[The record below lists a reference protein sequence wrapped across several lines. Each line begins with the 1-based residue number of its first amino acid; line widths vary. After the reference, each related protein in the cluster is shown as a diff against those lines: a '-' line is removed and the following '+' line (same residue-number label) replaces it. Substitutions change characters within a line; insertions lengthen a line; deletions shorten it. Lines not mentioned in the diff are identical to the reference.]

1 MPVIHAARPNFAAM
15 DAVAATGWTIKPIIA
30 DQARM
35 AAMLPEE
42 LLPALM
48 EQASDIDYLVTG
60 RMPVT
65 AAFLAKAPRLRHVSM
80 FGAGTEHID
89 IKAAT
94 AHGVTVANSPGGNAR
109 AVAELV
115 LGSMFALAR
124 RIPQVHADLVGGV
137 WKRFVG
143 WELGGKTLGILGLG
157 AIGSELAT
165 LGRGIGMQVIA
176 HMRHPDPL
184 RAAALGVRLVSEDE
198 LFACSDFL
206 SLHIPGGTTPRI
218 GKAELAAM
226 KKTACLLNAARGSVV
241 DLDALAEAL
250 QNGAIAGAG
259 LDVFPQEPPALDHP
273 IFSLPNIVCTP
284 HMGAQT
290 LESQQRVAAI
300 CVEEL
305 RLAMAGQRST
315 RVLNQEVYD
324 TR

>member
-42 LLPALM
+42 LLTALM
-48 EQASDIDYLVTG
+48 EQASGIEYLVTG

-65 AAFLAKAPRLRHVSM
+65 AAFLAKAPKLRHVSM
-80 FGAGTEHID
+80 FGVGTEHID
-89 IKAAT
+89 IEAAT

-115 LGSMFALAR
+115 LGTMFALAR
-124 RIPQVHADLVGGV
+124 RIPQVHADLINGE
-137 WKRFVG
+137 WRRFMG

-157 AIGSELAT
+157 AIGSELAK
-165 LGRGIGMQVIA
+165 LGKGIGMDVIA
-176 HMRHPDPL
+176 HTRRPDPAA
-184 RAAALGVRLVSEDE
+184 AAALGVTLVSGEE
-198 LFACSDFL
+198 LLACSDFL
-206 SLHIPGGTTPRI
+206 SPLVPGGANPLI
-218 GKAELAAM
+218 GSIELGKM

-241 DLDALAEAL
+241 DLDALVEAL
-250 QNGAIAGAG
+250 KNGVIAGAG
-259 LDVFPQEPPALDHP
+259 LDVFPQEPPAREHP
-273 IFSLPNIVCTP
+273 LFSLPNIVCTP

-290 LESQQRVAAI
+290 RESQQRVAAI

-305 RLAMAGQRST
+305 RHAMAGQRSK

-324 TR
+324 NR